1 MADRQIRY
9 GIGFDVDSSGLQQIR
24 TELNSLQNLT
34 VADLKLFNKDATKH
48 DLQEIKQDA
57 QILGD
62 ALEKSFNPKLGTINV
77 ENFNNSLKNSGKSV
91 KELEAG
97 LAKAGPAGKAAF
109 RNMTAELFT
118 TQKAV
123 KQTSNFIDSMAKTL
137 FNTIKWSIASS
148 AINTVTSAIRN
159 AWNYTVQLDSS
170 LNDIR
175 IVTEKSSEEMERFA
189 GKANKAAKSLG
200 AATTA
205 YTKASLIYYQQGL
218 AEEDVQAR
226 TDVTI
231 KAANVTGQSAAEVS
245 EQLTA
250 VWNGYRVVA
259 EDAEKYVDK
268 LSAVAASTA
277 SDLEELSE
285 GMSKVASGAN
295 AMGVDIDQLTAQL
308 STIISVTRQDASS
321 VGTALKTIFAR
332 MGDLKVDGV
341 DEFGVSL
348 GDVSGTLQKVG
359 IEVLDQQGNLRDMG
373 TVMEEV
379 AGKWGTW
386 TEAQQQAVA
395 VAMAGKRQYNNLL
408 ALFENWD
415 MYESALTTSQTS
427 EGTLQKQQD
436 IYMDSLDA
444 KLQQLSTS
452 GEKIYK
458 SLFDSDSM
466 KDFIDILTVALDGIG
481 QFIDGIGGG
490 GNLLLGIVSILGHR
504 FSNEIAMG
512 IGQAAYNMNAMKEN
526 AIQVNSE
533 LLIMSK
539 YEDVSQD
546 AIQKMV
552 ALKKEQLRAEKFL
565 TEEEKEQYEFL
576 IKQTAELHN
585 QLDAAKQKET
595 DLAEYYK
602 KETGN
607 VLDYDAERSSKNRV
621 TTKFAANDLE
631 QRAELNENQAGL
643 FKESLQKGDNK
654 SILDIGE
661 QSKRLVEAN
670 GFQGMDQNQL
680 INRGQD
686 IKLQLQSETD
696 LNKREELES
705 EKEAITLLIEKR
717 VELNNILSKT
727 IDLDKVNSEQQKEI
741 TALQEKYV
749 QGQISRA
756 DFENGI
762 QNALKKSSKA
772 YKSNAEEIK
781 KGSQASKE
789 FLQKIKEIEAQSKT
803 LSKGVQF
810 KAIAKGATEMVSSI
824 GMAASGFMSL
834 ANAFKIWE
842 NQDLSFTEKLLQTLS
857 SVGMAAPMVISS
869 FKNMGSALGGLITTH
884 KNYNAVMSA
893 ATLLDIAKTDGDAKA
908 AAMTLAKIAGIE
920 LEESALKDKS
930 AEEIKSIM
938 IQKLEEASNKKGIAG
953 KIASFFASKMKQKG
967 TEGETTATIAGTAAN
982 IGFQMSLGPIALII
996 LAIVAAIAILVI
1008 GIMLLINAYKK
1019 AGDNGQKAF
1028 DKASE
1033 AAKQATERFNETK
1046 QAYEDLKKSLEDYN
1060 NAQKAIEEMTKGT
1073 EEWKN
1078 AIQEANMQVIDL
1090 IDKYPELAQY
1100 VSDVNGQLKISEEGQ
1115 EAVLQAQKEEVNLAN
1130 RGRMIANIEKAKA
1143 ENSMIKQKAA
1153 NDTFKTDDYASG
1165 AITAGVGMTA
1175 VGALFGPIGA
1185 LIGAA
1190 VGGITAAALKGAE
1203 EERDEAYL
1211 KALDVI
1217 EENGN
1222 AILGDKSQFEK
1233 EMLDA
1238 GVGQDLI
1245 DALWENKEELA
1256 KNSAEI
1262 SANNAAIRLQQ
1273 QQIAASYLEDKSEAY
1288 RESEQQQS
1296 IAKVIAK
1303 NSNTDSKAYKDEL
1316 AKIMDD
1322 SGDINTKDE
1331 AKNVFEQSGINGTFK
1346 EFKDGMIT
1354 YVDENGEEK
1363 QMDAD
1368 SMAKQIAQE
1377 KALAATSGEGSIQ
1390 KIENAL
1396 DKVSETFGKNIG
1408 ERAGSAITN
1417 FVAGERADLSSLTQN
1432 ELEKFDEIA
1441 ISKEDLAKANQT
1453 DKNSIAASL
1462 GFSSWEELEENAKT
1476 LGYDSASAY
1485 LDAMQTSVN
1494 NYKFELEQLT
1504 LGFSDSARK
1513 AFNSLKQEEFTKDWS
1528 LATQKAVAG
1537 SFEEAFKKSGP
1548 TAVSALKNLYSDIGG
1563 SLTEEDLQALTS
1575 VANKIDWSSS
1585 SAIMEFNNQL
1595 KDLNINI
1602 PTDALNSFIGSMST
1616 LVNVAN
1622 EVMNNLDGIRSK
1634 FKELGDLTKDLKL
1647 GDTISDEDYKN
1658 LIKYNRELENYF
1670 VMTADGYKYL
1680 GGADDTIKATK
1691 MAQLDI
1697 NKLKDDFGKAK
1708 SQGQSALSTL
1718 NDDDKTNDIFN
1729 LNAKTKASKTEAV
1742 EKIVRSGKYSD
1753 LLAASGY
1760 TQEQLNEAINT
1771 SSSKFMFNGKDTGL
1785 TLADIKG
1792 MKASELAEKLGIS
1805 TEAASEYIS
1814 NAAGKIK
1821 TAEEIINNAYSGI
1834 SGTIN
1839 SIKDGSF
1846 DEKLEES
1853 IGLTVSS
1860 LASTYEELK
1869 EYKNEFAEGS
1879 EVYLKLA
1886 KSYLAEEAAQLG
1898 FNTKL
1903 WEEMTNKTLEDQEA
1917 IIERRKL
1924 LNSYDEVDYYKEYSD
1939 QIDKTNKK
1947 LDVLSE
1953 NQENLMGTKA
1963 IANLKEQ
1970 ISLQKDL
1977 ADNAKEQYDAQL
1989 DEMKLRREELNL
2001 YTESLSRYGVSM
2013 SYNNDGSVSN
2023 ETRDAL
2029 IEKLNSKDLS
2039 DAEKAYVQE
2048 IINDIDSYND
2058 KLIEVMDN
2066 YQKAFS
2072 DSIKATS
2079 DALLEIFDQKLS
2091 IQIEFS
2097 EIKREIEKFKA
2108 EIEKILVIEDTEKA
2122 SLSFF
2127 EEGTSKDMYES
2138 AYDEIDSLQDRLALA
2153 EGDFNERTKS
2163 YSDLEN
2169 WLGTGVNTA
2178 VTAEHKYKDDEGK
2191 EQTVTYSLSDV
2202 KDKDGNVVNKSI
2214 YSAITAQEKEV
2225 ETARAAV
2232 DAILNDPTSE
2242 YNKKKN
2248 TYDQKVKAREA
2259 ATLDKENAYTAKVE
2273 ADNTKN
2279 LKAETLA
2286 QAKTDEQA
2294 LARERYSWLFSEST
2308 GYKKFTDEIG
2318 YDSFDTWYA
2327 DMSDPTKRAEAKEKM
2342 SSSLDTFSHSASFWE
2357 ALTGAD
2363 IWDTMTVSDRN
2374 KVKELKTGFE
2384 SDFSN
2389 VDATQADYDAYMNG
2403 TGEYEGKG
2411 YNDIVTN
2418 YNNKVTAET
2427 NAIKAEEEAEEA
2439 YLNDP
2444 EYVAA
2449 YNAWVAEQK
2458 ELNDLKEISIK
2469 LEQERSQ
2476 KAQEAMKSL
2485 DDSAKAYLTY
2495 DETTGE
2501 FGKNELAFKE
2511 DMKESW
2517 DMMTGY
2523 YNDINEQLQN
2533 IYDSWGKAQE
2543 EILAAYDKEIEKRST
2558 LNSLYSSAAELY
2570 SLVGKKGSEYA
2581 EKMSGYYQKM
2591 TTNAKSN
2598 YDLAKAQF
2606 DAVAAQ
2612 YKQTKEDFEDGVA
2625 NQSMMD
2631 TVEANYNT
2639 ALENMMSTATEWA
2652 NALKE
2657 QLSASLSATID
2668 EFVAKSNELGLG
2680 LSEIQEEWGRATQ
2693 NDERY
2698 LDDVNATYA
2707 IDNVERNFKKSIDE
2721 TDSYAAQKKLNGV
2734 MQEQLKMLREKDKL
2748 SQYDIDRAN
2757 AMYELT
2763 LKQIALEEAQNTAN
2777 KMKLTRDASGNYSYQ
2792 YVADQDAIAKAEEEL
2807 AKAQNDLYNLDKER
2821 QKSLVDDYYNIMS
2834 EAQEAISNASE
2845 ENRAN
2850 VAAYYEK
2857 LLKGIQSEL
2866 GISTDN
2872 LNEMGNILT
2881 NNDWT
2886 APFED
2891 FVNAISKDNVDSL
2904 FTDIYSAID
2913 GASGLNSI
2921 INDALG
2927 EGSSF
2932 NSAMT
2937 TLTSNLVD
2945 VEDVNEIATNSAAI
2959 AQKVVENLPGLL
2971 ASQKEI
2977 EEYVTKYEGIMNK
2990 LETNATSELEYLAN
3004 ISTATQTTATNT
3016 TPKADG
3022 TQETTV
3028 PTTSNE
3034 SGILDSD
3041 GGK

>member
-9 GIGFDVDSSGLQQIR
+9 GIGFDVDSSGLQQMR
-24 TELNSLQNLT
+24 SELMSFQQNLNLK
-34 VADLKLFNKDATKH
+34 DLKLVNKDATIQ
-48 DLQEIKQDA
+48 DLNAIKQDA
-57 QILGD
+57 QTLGD
-62 ALEKSFNPKLGTINV
+62 ALEKSFNPRLGTVNIDT
-77 ENFNNSLKNSGKSV
+77 FNNSLKASGRSV
-91 KELEAG
+91 KDLEAS

-123 KQTSNFIDSMAKTL
+123 KQTSSFIDSMAKTL
-137 FNTIKWSIASS
+137 FNTIKWSIASG
-148 AINTVTSAIRN
+148 AINTVTSAVRN

-218 AEEDVQAR
+218 DEEDVQAR
-226 TDVTI
+226 TDVTL
-231 KAANVTGQSAAEVS
+231 KAANVTGQSASEVS

-259 EDAEKYVDK
+259 EDAERYIDK

-348 GDVSGTLQKVG
+348 GDVSGTLKKVG
-359 IEVLDQQGNLRDMG
+359 VEVLDQQGNLRDMG
-373 TVMEEV
+373 TVMEDV

-458 SLFDSDSM
+458 SLFDSNSM
-466 KDFIDILTVALDGIG
+466 KDFIDVLTVALDGLG

-490 GNLLLGIVSILGHR
+490 GNILLMLASTLGKKW
-504 FSNEIAMG
+504 SNEIAMG
-512 IGQAAYNMNAMKEN
+512 IGRAAFNMEVMKEN
-526 AIQVNSE
+526 ALQVKAETLLMSE
-533 LLIMSK
+533 
-539 YEDVSQD
+539 YENINET
-546 AIQKMV
+546 AMEKMV
-552 ALKKEQLRAEKFL
+552 ALKKEQLKANEYL
-565 TEEEKEQYEFL
+565 TEEEKEQYNYL
-576 IKQTAELHN
+576 IKQTAELYN
-585 QLDAAKQKET
+585 QKDALKQEKEDTDKFFTENYEKPEGGQEVADLTDDQKKNYLQTKLDKLKDPQNA
-595 DLAEYYK
+595 
-602 KETGN
+602 N
-607 VLDYDAERSSKNRV
+607 I
-621 TTKFAANDLE
+621 TTKDYTQQLRKDR
-631 QRAELNENQAGL
+631 QGL
-643 FKESLQKGDNK
+643 ATGEDVNK
-654 SILDIGE
+654 SIDDTASDL
-661 QSKRLVEAN
+661 QAQA
-670 GFQGMDQNQL
+670 QGL
-680 INRGQD
+680 
-686 IKLQLQSETD
+686 
-696 LNKREELES
+696 RESDVL
-705 EKEAITLLIEKR
+705 T
-717 VELNNILSKT
+717 
-727 IDLDKVNSEQQKEI
+727 
-741 TALQEKYV
+741 
-749 QGQISRA
+749 
-756 DFENGI
+756 
-762 QNALKKSSKA
+762 
-772 YKSNAEEIK
+772 AEEIDK
-781 KGSQASKE
+781 VTEAELELTNAQKELAAAGKDEEKAAIARQKVNEKSIKLNSTIQKGLKNSEKAYEKNIKVLENNTKAQNKNTMAIEDAEKASAVLTNAVNFKMV
-789 FLQKIKEIEAQSKT
+789 A
-803 LSKGVQF
+803 KGV
-810 KAIAKGATEMVSSI
+810 TEVI
-824 GMAASGFMSL
+824 
-834 ANAFKIWE
+834 
-842 NQDLSFTEKLLQTLS
+842 S
-857 SVGMAAPMVISS
+857 SVGQLASAFSMLSNIDNILND
-869 FKNMGSALGGLITTH
+869 KNLSDGEKFLQIASALTPALFMLKSGLSGVKTGFD
-884 KNYNAVMSA
+884 
-893 ATLLDIAKTDGDAKA
+893 LLTQ
-908 AAMTLAKIAGIE
+908 
-920 LEESALKDKS
+920 S
-930 AEEIKSIM
+930 
-938 IQKLEEASNKKGIAG
+938 
-953 KIASFFASKMKQKG
+953 
-967 TEGETTATIAGTAAN
+967 
-982 IGFQMSLGPIALII
+982 IGFQSGAIGNLLTGMFSLSKKKREAALESFALALGIDAETIATKKKSGMTMKDIVIEGLRTAATSGSTIATWALTIATWALTTPMLVVVAVIALII
-996 LAIVAAIAILVI
+996 AGIVALIAAISAIVKAI
-1008 GIMLLINAYKK
+1008 K
-1019 AGDNGQKAF
+1019 ADKDNGAEYFNKM
-1028 DKASE
+1028 SE
-1033 AAKQATERFNETK
+1033 AAQQATERFNETK

-1060 NAQKAIEEMTKGT
+1060 NAQKAIDEMTKGT

-1115 EAVLQAQKEEVNLAN
+1115 EAVLQSQKEEMNLAN
-1130 RGRMIANIEKAKA
+1130 RGRMVANIEKAKA
-1143 ENSMIKQKAA
+1143 ENSMIEQTSA
-1153 NDTFKTDDYASG
+1153 NKVLKTDDYNGWAG
-1165 AITAGVGMTA
+1165 AGIGAGIGTA
-1175 VGALFGPIGA
+1175 VGALIGPLGAVIGGV
-1185 LIGAA
+1185 LGAT
-1190 VGGITAAALKGAE
+1190 VGGIATAAEQERREDAYNAALG
-1203 EERDEAYL
+1203 
-1211 KALDVI
+1211 VI

-1262 SANNAAIRLQQ
+1262 AANNAAIKLQQ

-1296 IAKVIAK
+1296 IAKIIAN
-1303 NSNTDSKAYKDEL
+1303 NSNTESQAYKDEL
-1316 AKIMDD
+1316 AKIMDS

-1354 YVDENGEEK
+1354 YVDENGDEK
-1363 QMDAD
+1363 QVSAD

-1377 KALAATSGEGSIQ
+1377 KALTAVSGEDSIQ
-1390 KIENAL
+1390 KIEMAL

-1417 FVAGERADLSSLTQN
+1417 FVAGEKADLSSLTQN

-1548 TAVSALKNLYSDIGG
+1548 TAVSALKSLYSDIGG
-1563 SLTEEDLQALTS
+1563 SMTEEDLQALTS

-1953 NQENLMGTKA
+1953 NQENLMGTQA

-1970 ISLQKDL
+1970 ISLQTTL
-1977 ADNAKEQYDAQL
+1977 ADNAKKQYDAQL

-2029 IEKLNSKDLS
+2029 IKKLNSEDLS

-2066 YQKAFS
+2066 YQKTFS

-2097 EIKREIEKFKA
+2097 EIKREIEKFKD
-2108 EIEKILVIEDTEKA
+2108 EIEKILVIENTEKA

-2127 EEGTSKDMYES
+2127 EEGTAKDMYDS
-2138 AYDEIDSLQDRLALA
+2138 AYDEIGSLRDRLALA

-2418 YNNKVTAET
+2418 YNNKVTAENT
-2427 NAIKAEEEAEEA
+2427 AIKAEEEAEKA

-2476 KAQEAMKSL
+2476 KAQKAMKSL

-2612 YKQTKEDFEDGVA
+2612 YEQTKTDFKDGVA

-2734 MQEQLKMLREKDKL
+2734 MQEQLKLLREKDKL

-2990 LETNATSELEYLAN
+2990 LETNATSELDYLAN